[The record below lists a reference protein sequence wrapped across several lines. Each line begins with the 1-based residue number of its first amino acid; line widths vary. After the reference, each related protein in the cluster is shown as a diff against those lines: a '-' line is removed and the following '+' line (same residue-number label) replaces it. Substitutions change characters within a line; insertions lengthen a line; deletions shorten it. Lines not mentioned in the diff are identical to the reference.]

1 MVNSRPYSNKSEFEG
16 YLTIL
21 SSMAMSLL
29 IFLPFIK
36 MDTPSET
43 SISWGPIISNALAR
57 IVLVL
62 GFGSA
67 ITNMRQDKVEISIVY
82 LFTHLIQPVL
92 MINEYTCLAAILP
105 SIAAEVTATCC
116 RRIFCKAFAVL

>member
-1 MVNSRPYSNKSEFEG
+1 M
-16 YLTIL
+16 I
-21 SSMAMSLL
+21 SL
-29 IFLPFIK
+29 FFTK

-67 ITNMRQDKVEISIVY
+67 IALPYQIPMSNNFEVALAIHNTNSAKG
-82 LFTHLIQPVL
+82 L
-92 MINEYTCLAAILP
+92 
-105 SIAAEVTATCC
+105 
-116 RRIFCKAFAVL
+116 